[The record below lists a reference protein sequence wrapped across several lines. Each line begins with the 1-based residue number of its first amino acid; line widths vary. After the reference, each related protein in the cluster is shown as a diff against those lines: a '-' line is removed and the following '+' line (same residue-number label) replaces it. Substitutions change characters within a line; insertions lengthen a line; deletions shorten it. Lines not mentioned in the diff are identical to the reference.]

1 MKIAI
6 FVNDSGQLVGIH
18 EQGFLQL
25 FDKPAGFWVKESE
38 VAVAL
43 NPGMSLAE
51 VRSDLRNMLDGM
63 NGCKVILT
71 GPLMGASL
79 AMLKDLR
86 LEVFSGNGLGLDLL
100 DEVAF
105 ASCNASAVG
114 APAPTDAPAEPP
126 VTIHRTA
133 EGHVEVNLLEL
144 LKHGPAHPSRTVLLP
159 ILEARDFQQL
169 KIICDHKPRWLDA
182 ELARLSLRSDTT
194 FPKRNQEM
202 FIMVYPL

>member
-6 FVNDSGQLVGIH
+6 FVNDAGQLVGIH

-25 FDKPAGFWVKESE
+25 FDKPSGFWVKESE
-38 VAVAL
+38 LAVAL
-43 NPGMSLAE
+43 NPEMSLAE
-51 VRSDLRNMLDGM
+51 VRSGLRNLLDGM

-100 DEVAF
+100 DDVAF
-105 ASCNASAVG
+105 ASCNATSSPPEL
-114 APAPTDAPAEPP
+114 APAEAEPP
-126 VTIHRTA
+126 VPVQRTA
-133 EGHVEVNLLEL
+133 EGYVEVNLLEL

-182 ELARLSLRSDTT
+182 ELARLALRSDTT
-194 FPKRNQEM
+194 FPRRNQEM